1 MDLTTATQ
9 DDVLFVPIAPSIGE
23 LTAKTVGE
31 LPTHTKVAIASA
43 LRGLGKVSAAD
54 RSYEKA
60 LSVLMQNALID
71 AVVESGSS
79 ERIDK
84 VLKTKKQ
91 REVLGSRGVDAEAV
105 EEVRCESCG
114 LYTILKQC

>member
-1 MDLTTATQ
+1 M
-9 DDVLFVPIAPSIGE
+9 
-23 LTAKTVGE
+23 
-31 LPTHTKVAIASA
+31 
-43 LRGLGKVSAAD
+43 RGLGKVSAAD

-105 EEVRCESCG
+105 DEVRCESCG
-114 LYTILKQC
+114 FV